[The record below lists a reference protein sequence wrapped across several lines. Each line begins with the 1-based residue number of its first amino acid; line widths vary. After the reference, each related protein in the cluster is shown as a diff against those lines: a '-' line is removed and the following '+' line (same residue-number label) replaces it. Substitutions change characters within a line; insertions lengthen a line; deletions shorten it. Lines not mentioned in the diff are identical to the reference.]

1 VVTWGLGRERLVT
14 SDVVG
19 GTSVNT
25 RVVSST
31 RIVVVVGGSVV
42 VVVGGGGEG
51 VLVGSGSM
59 GGAE

>member
-1 VVTWGLGRERLVT
+1 MVT

-19 GTSVNT
+19 GASVNT

-31 RIVVVVGGSVV
+31 RIAVVVGGSV